1 MADRGYT
8 EADWQLFRKKVPD
21 WQEAHM
27 DRLNREYIQL
37 LSGDCAPSEKFW
49 DLERRIN
56 EDKNKA
62 GVRLEMRR
70 SALIDNIVGLIREGA
85 ITMEDLD
92 GFSEELKDTVRFF
105 LGNENVYDN

>member
-1 MADRGYT
+1 
-8 EADWQLFRKKVPD
+8 
-21 WQEAHM
+21 M
-27 DRLNREYIQL
+27 DRLGREYIQL
-37 LSGDCAPSEKFW
+37 LSGDRAPSEKFG

-62 GVRLEMRR
+62 GIRLEMRR

-85 ITMEDLD
+85 IIMGDLG